1 MEVFV
6 TSACNWIRDK
16 DYELL
21 IPSSFALVISYVIK
35 ENKDSRNVKKWG
47 YASFTTRKNQS
58 SHIFKRACKNSSL
71 QLDIVIVSR
80 GMV

>member
-1 MEVFV
+1 M
-6 TSACNWIRDK
+6 TDK

-35 ENKDSRNVKKWG
+35 ENKDSKNVKKKLG

-58 SHIFKRACKNSSL
+58 SHIFKRACKIPIYN
-71 QLDIVIVSR
+71 
-80 GMV
+80 